1 MRRRGLVSVVVALVA
16 VFGGAAEAL
25 AEPNDDS
32 GRTTINPPASGP
44 VSVSGGAG
52 YDRTGIDATASSSE
66 KKSGQGYGGYYYS
79 GPVYT
84 YEAIPGNAVP
94 AVDLSIYSQN
104 GVLQKPYGNIPTKPA
119 CPPGQTG
126 YYVWGPTGALVAT
139 ICVPDATAGGGGPP
153 GPVGSLV
160 QQASSQQPW
169 PNLVVG
175 VNPTRGLT
183 GVSSWFWVGGGS
195 PAIPPATATAGP
207 LTVTVRATLADIIW
221 DFGDGIQYDSG
232 SSLGRAYPEQS
243 DISHVYQADSYGIP
257 GGYALAISL
266 QYTVSYSVNGGP
278 WMPLGIKSKVY
289 SQPYTVVQAQPEGVT
304 RS

>member
-1 MRRRGLVSVVVALVA
+1 
-16 VFGGAAEAL
+16 
-25 AEPNDDS
+25 
-32 GRTTINPPASGP
+32 
-44 VSVSGGAG
+44 
-52 YDRTGIDATASSSE
+52 
-66 KKSGQGYGGYYYS
+66 
-79 GPVYT
+79 
-84 YEAIPGNAVP
+84 
-94 AVDLSIYSQN
+94 VDLSIYSQN

-169 PNLVVG
+169 PNLVLG

-183 GVSSWFWVGGGS
+183 GVSSWFWVGGGL
-195 PAIPPATATAGP
+195 PGIPPATATAGP
-207 LTVTVRATLADIIW
+207 LTVTVRASLADIIW
-221 DFGDGIQYDSG
+221 NFGDGVQYDSG